1 MLQSWWLQLMLSD
14 VTFHMQLI
22 LSDITFHMQLML
34 SEITFHTQLM
44 LCDVTFHI
52 LQPGPCGL
60 AGDFQP
66 KDCHGEVN
74 GGYSRDRTLSHH
86 CLVLPWQL

>member
-1 MLQSWWLQLMLSD
+1 MVAGEGFLWLLPCCRCCGQGLLRGGVVQSWWL
-14 VTFHMQLI
+14 
-22 LSDITFHMQLML
+22 
-34 SEITFHTQLM
+34 QLM

-74 GGYSRDRTLSHH
+74 GGCDRNWTLSHR
-86 CLVLPWQL
+86 CLVLPWEL